1 MAALKEIE
9 ACPRRWA
16 LNSATYDGLWPGR
29 GYPPRLRLG
38 TLSGSVIHLAL
49 ETVLDALAVS
59 GCGSI
64 ADAAAVGVLRSI
76 GGYTKVLNDCIART
90 LSSFAD
96 NPRAVRLLEA
106 TERALRGQL
115 PRLRTATQTLA
126 GRVQLSAKANLKG
139 VPTTQTI
146 RTPLPDGT
154 HLETV
159 IRAAKLG
166 WKGKADLLVLSR
178 ESCEI
183 VDFKTGAV
191 DDSHSFQLQVYAVLW
206 SRDQDLN
213 PSARFATKLTLAY
226 PTGDVPVAAPSP
238 AEIAALEQD
247 LVTRAEVARRSVA
260 SESPEARPSL
270 DNCSFCGVK
279 QLCDDYWTVSTQR
292 QIAAARPPEKDG
304 YRDVEVMVTGRHG
317 TFSWDAVV
325 QIDGAAPR
333 ATLVRSSSG
342 DLKLQAG
349 RRARMV
355 DVHVGAV
362 HEDQGDPAVLTVG
375 SFSEVYELP

>member
-1 MAALKEIE
+1 MSALKEIE

-16 LNSATYDGLWPGR
+16 LTSATYDGLWPGR

-38 TLSGSVIHLAL
+38 TLGGSVIHLAL

-59 GCGSI
+59 GCASI
-64 ADAAAVGVLRSI
+64 TDPAAVGVLRSI

-96 NPRAVRLLEA
+96 NPRAARLLEA

-115 PRLRTATQTLA
+115 PRLRTTTQTLA
-126 GRVQLSAKANLKG
+126 GRAQLSAKAQLKG
-139 VPTTQTI
+139 VPTTDKI

-159 IRAAKLG
+159 IKAARLG

-183 VDFKTGAV
+183 VDFKTGGV

-213 PSARFATKLTLAY
+213 PSARVATKLTLAY
-226 PTGDVPVAAPSP
+226 PTGDVSVAVPSP
-238 AEIAALEQD
+238 AELAALEQD
-247 LVTRAEVARRSVA
+247 LVARADVARRSVA

-279 QLCDDYWTVSTQR
+279 QLCDDYWAASTQR
-292 QIAAARPPEKDG
+292 QIAGARPPEKG
-304 YRDVEVMVTGRHG
+304 SYRDVEVMIAGRHG
-317 TFSWDAVV
+317 TFSWDAIVE
-325 QIDGAAPR
+325 IDGAPPKPIV
-333 ATLVRSSSG
+333 VRSSSG
-342 DLKLQAG
+342 DLRLQTG
-349 RRARMV
+349 RRARML
-355 DVHVGAV
+355 DVHVGMA
-362 HEDQGDPAVLTVG
+362 HDDQGDTAILTIG
-375 SFSEVYELP
+375 SFSEVYELS